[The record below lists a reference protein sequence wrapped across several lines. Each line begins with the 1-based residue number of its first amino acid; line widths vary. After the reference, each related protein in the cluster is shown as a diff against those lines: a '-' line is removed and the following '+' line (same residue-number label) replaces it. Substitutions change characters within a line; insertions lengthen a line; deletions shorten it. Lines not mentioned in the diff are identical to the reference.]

1 MNGAPATTHPEGVR
15 YAPGLFAF
23 TSLVVLFVLYQL
35 VGGGLTL
42 LAVGSAITEDNVML
56 ARTATVLAQILFL
69 LVPTLWLVRRQ
80 HGSWDTA
87 LPMRMPSVIELLLAV
102 LGMAALLQ
110 AAEGYMYFQGK
121 VPVPA
126 SLEPFAEEMKRM
138 IEATY
143 RTLIEARSLPELL
156 FVMLVAAVTPSVCE
170 EVMFRGLIQKNA
182 VLATSPVKG
191 FVITGVVF
199 GAYHL
204 NPFQLLPLAAMGV
217 YFGYLQHRSRSL
229 IVPMTVHLMNNAL
242 SVTAA
247 YVYGFDTS
255 DMPSL
260 LKGNAEDAS
269 DLSVLVTTLFFLAA
283 FAVILLAYRRVTEPR
298 PDGEAA

>member
-1 MNGAPATTHPEGVR
+1 MNGTSASTHPEGVR

-23 TSLVVLFVLYQL
+23 TSLVLLFVLYQL

-56 ARTATVLAQILFL
+56 ARTATVLAQFLFL

-80 HGSWDTA
+80 HGSWSAA
-87 LPMRMPSVIELLLAV
+87 LPMRMPSVTELVLAV

-110 AAEGYMYFQGK
+110 AAEGYLYFQGK
-121 VPVPA
+121 IPVPA
-126 SLEPFAEEMKRM
+126 AIEPFVEEMKRM

-143 RTLIEARSLPELL
+143 RTLIEARSFPELL
-156 FVMLVAAVTPSVCE
+156 VVLFVAAVTPSVCE
-170 EVMFRGLIQKNA
+170 EAMFRGLIQKNA

-204 NPFQLLPLAAMGV
+204 NPFQLLPLAGLGI

-242 SVTAA
+242 SVAAA
-247 YVYGFDTS
+247 YAYGFDTS

-260 LKGNAEDAS
+260 LKGGAEEAS
-269 DLSVLVTTLFFLAA
+269 DLTVFATTVLFLAA
-283 FAVILLAYRRVTEPR
+283 FAVILRAYRSVTEPR
-298 PDGEAA
+298 PEGNAA